1 MKKITLLLVAI
12 LFSVN
17 SFAQTK
23 YKVDTYHSFL
33 NFSIK
38 HLGISFVNGKMDNYE
53 GTLVLDG
60 ENLSTAKFDFTI
72 DANSINTGIE
82 MRDNHLKSEDFFDV
96 AKHKQI
102 SFVSTS
108 VIKVKDN
115 KYKLHGNLTIK
126 GITKAVVFDLTYGGM
141 IADDGQGNQK
151 VGFQATTTIDRTD
164 FNINYDPTGAGIAK
178 EVTLV
183 VNLEFTKVK

>member
-1 MKKITLLLVAI
+1 MKKITLLLVTI

-108 VIKVKDN
+108 VKKVKDN
-115 KYKLHGNLTIK
+115 QYKLHGNLTIK

>member
-108 VIKVKDN
+108 VKKVKDN
-115 KYKLHGNLTIK
+115 QYKLHGNLTIK

>member
-53 GTLVLDG
+53 GTLILDG

-108 VIKVKDN
+108 VKKVKDN
-115 KYKLHGNLTIK
+115 QYKLHGNLTIK